1 MNYHIGDQVVHWNY
15 GPGRI
20 IGIDEK
26 VLENKA
32 RVYYVVEIGRTTL
45 WVPVGEKGEKS
56 IRPPTSRSEFKQ
68 LLNLLRG
75 PGEQLPEQQYERQN
89 QLAERMQKRTLSD
102 VCFIIR
108 DLVTRSRTQR
118 LNRNDSE
125 TLKRA
130 EEFLLSEWELSMG
143 TPREAAEHEL
153 ESLLKER
160 EKDPGVNHK

>member
-1 MNYHIGDQVVHWNY
+1 MNYQIGDQVVHWTY

-26 VLENKA
+26 VLANKA
-32 RVYYVVEIGRTTL
+32 CVYYVVEIGRTTL
-45 WVPVGEKGEKS
+45 WVPVGETGEKS
-56 IRPPTSRSEFKQ
+56 IRPPTSRAEFDR

-75 PGEQLPEQQYERQN
+75 PGEQLPDQQYERQN
-89 QLAERMQKRTLSD
+89 ALAERMQKRTLSD
-102 VCFIIR
+102 ICYIIR
-108 DLVTRSRTQR
+108 DLVTRAHTQR

-130 EEFLLSEWELSMG
+130 EEFLLSEWELSLG
-143 TPREAAEHEL
+143 TPREVAEHEL

-160 EKDPGVNHK
+160 E